1 MTSCKDRIIG
11 VTLPYTLRPKS
22 KDREKV
28 IAAAL
33 EFVIEEFS
41 YSHPNVD
48 GDHGLQVVNVKDIL
62 KLIDELRSE

>member
-1 MTSCKDRIIG
+1 
-11 VTLPYTLRPKS
+11 LRPKS

-33 EFVIEEFS
+33 EFIVNEFS
-41 YSHPNVD
+41 YTHLYVD
-48 GDHGLQVVNVKDIL
+48 GGHGLGVVNVKDIS